1 MNKLCEGGGGYSK
14 AERAWGVPEI
24 SRRLMCL
31 ESGEHW
37 AWPKRRRGRWA
48 GPDLQDLGL
57 VKDLEFYLIGKPLNH
72 FE

>member
-1 MNKLCEGGGGYSK
+1 
-14 AERAWGVPEI
+14 
-24 SRRLMCL
+24 MCL